1 MRTHESGT
9 PNPGRGTFRGC
20 SRGQFSSLDAMFGMA
35 GMALVLVLSFA
46 LFSTLFGSV
55 ASSLDSKGMDAHSL
69 AAMDELMGKGEPA
82 DWQFRNLSSVSNWG
96 IASQDGVLER
106 SKLAAL
112 NSTLASNYTL
122 VRERIGLSR
131 YDFSLEVSDF
141 YNGTLFYSMGAGP
154 GNSTHTIS
162 IAEPAAMDGALVM
175 VRLRVYG

>member
-69 AAMDELMGKGEPA
+69 AAMDELN
-82 DWQFRNLSSVSNWG
+82 FL
-96 IASQDGVLER
+96 I
-106 SKLAAL
+106 AL
-112 NSTLASNYTL
+112 NGDRNAWC
-122 VRERIGLSR
+122 G
-131 YDFSLEVSDF
+131 
-141 YNGTLFYSMGAGP
+141 
-154 GNSTHTIS
+154 
-162 IAEPAAMDGALVM
+162 DGQCNDEQHGEEQNPEQDESVF
-175 VRLRVYG
+175 